1 MPGNLSGRRRSAES
15 HSGAPGKPGCR
26 WFSRA
31 AGWHDAQVT
40 DSPELSVDQ
49 DAGPRAVRPG
59 RRPVIAGLGLTEF
72 GKVYGRSS
80 EQFAAEAVR
89 RAVADAGLTLADVD
103 GLLTSSGVTRGISL
117 DLQRDLGLT
126 DLRLLTH
133 MQAYGSTAGSMVQY
147 ASMAVQ
153 SGLASVVACVFA
165 DSPLQPSRRSSAI
178 YGTRHAGSGWWGLLG
193 ASGVVGANPMYALA
207 ARRHMARYGTTS
219 EQLGHIAVAQRG
231 WAGLNPAAQ
240 MRDPITLADHQ
251 ASRWIVEPFHLL
263 DCCLVSNGGI
273 AVLVTTAERAAQLA
287 QPPVHVLGW
296 AQSHPGH
303 YLRRDPD
310 FGLVSGAAQAGPA
323 ALAMAGLRVTDVDVV
338 QLYDCYTFTVLLTLE
353 DYGFCAKGEG
363 GPFAA
368 SGVLGPGGKLP
379 LNTGGGQLS
388 GYYMWGMTPLS
399 EAIIQARGQGG
410 ERQAE
415 ARDIVLVS
423 GNGGVLDHHATLV
436 LGTPEA
442 AR

>member
-1 MPGNLSGRRRSAES
+1 
-15 HSGAPGKPGCR
+15 
-26 WFSRA
+26 
-31 AGWHDAQVT
+31 
-40 DSPELSVDQ
+40 
-49 DAGPRAVRPG
+49 
-59 RRPVIAGLGLTEF
+59 VIAGLGLTEL
-72 GKVYGRSS
+72 GKVYGRTP
-80 EQFAAEAVR
+80 EQFAAAAVR
-89 RAVADAGLTLADVD
+89 AAAADAGIPLSAVD
-103 GLLTSSGVTRGISL
+103 GLLTSSGVTRGVSI

-133 MQAYGSTAGSMVQY
+133 MQAFGSTAGSMVQY
-147 ASMAVQ
+147 AALAVQ

-165 DSPLQPSRRSSAI
+165 DSPLRPERRSSAI

-193 ASGVVGANPMYALA
+193 ASGVIGANPMYALA

-219 EQLGHIAVAQRG
+219 EQLGHIAVAQRE

-240 MRDPITLADHQ
+240 LREPITLADHQ

-273 AVLVTTAERAAQLA
+273 AVLITTAERAAHMA

-296 AQSHPGH
+296 AQAHPGR
-303 YLRRDPD
+303 YLRRNPD
-310 FGLVSGAAQAGPA
+310 FGLASGAARAGPA
-323 ALAMAGLRVTDVDVV
+323 ALAMAGAGIADVSVA

-353 DYGFCAKGEG
+353 DYGFCPKGEG
-363 GPFAA
+363 GPFVA
-368 SGVLGPGGKLP
+368 SGILGPGRKLV

-399 EAIIQARGQGG
+399 EAVIQARGQGG
-410 ERQAE
+410 DRQAE
-415 ARDIVLVS
+415 VHDIIVVS

-436 LGTPEA
+436 LGTPA
-442 AR
+442 AAAA